1 MKILLS
7 GVDGYVGKEIYQL
20 LRKNKKYQLFLIS
33 KKRKKNFI
41 YQDLTKPINLNL
53 NPYAVIHCAAKHK
66 FSKKGNDMKNI
77 YLTNIKMTKNL
88 INFCNKKSV
97 KKVIFLSSID
107 VYGKIKK
114 NIVSENLKPHQPN
127 LYGKSKLLSEKLF
140 CSNKNKF
147 KTICLRVPGIFTLNL
162 KKNYPLIVK
171 LTKNIINDRKLY
183 TYNIN
188 KNFNNVLDVEEI
200 VKFIKV
206 ALKRKI
212 LKNKSYNFSASKPI
226 SFYEVTNLIKKV
238 FKSKSI
244 IINNDTKKNSFTIS
258 INKISKDFDFTV
270 SSTRE
275 IISRCCRIIISKG
288 NLYI

>member
-1 MKILLS
+1 M
-7 GVDGYVGKEIYQL
+7 
-20 LRKNKKYQLFLIS
+20 
-33 KKRKKNFI
+33 
-41 YQDLTKPINLNL
+41 
-53 NPYAVIHCAAKHK
+53 
-66 FSKKGNDMKNI
+66 
-77 YLTNIKMTKNL
+77 
-88 INFCNKKSV
+88 
-97 KKVIFLSSID
+97 
-107 VYGKIKK
+107 
-114 NIVSENLKPHQPN
+114 
-127 LYGKSKLLSEKLF
+127 
-140 CSNKNKF
+140 
-147 KTICLRVPGIFTLNL
+147 PGIFTLNL